1 MLLQDWMKCFV
12 EKLNRKES
20 LKPLLRNASL
30 SLVLTCQNESYYM
43 ELKNNR
49 FSWRRMKGE
58 DNPDIWLTGDMTSI
72 SLVMEGEVL
81 LREAKKNGS
90 IQLEGSLRKILL
102 LESVFFLSHSR
113 SVPHTG

>member
-1 MLLQDWMKCFV
+1 MKCFV

>member
-1 MLLQDWMKCFV
+1 MKCFV

-72 SLVMEGEVL
+72 SLVMEGEIL

>member
-1 MLLQDWMKCFV
+1 MKYFV

-30 SLVLTCQNESYYM
+30 SLVLTCQNESYFM

-49 FSWRRMKGE
+49 FSWRRMK
-58 DNPDIWLTGDMTSI
+58 DDKPDIWLTGDRTSI
-72 SLVMEGEVL
+72 SLVTEGEIL
-81 LREAKKNGS
+81 LREAKKRGS

-102 LESVFFLSHSR
+102 LESLFFLSKSR
-113 SVPHTG
+113 SVPHSG

>member
-72 SLVMEGEVL
+72 SLVMEGEIL

>member
-1 MLLQDWMKCFV
+1 MKCFV

-43 ELKNNR
+43 ELNNNR

-72 SLVMEGEVL
+72 SLVMEGEIL